1 MAIPWSSADVPS
13 VVDSLE
19 KAFLQCALAL
29 ESVASDKEVIV
40 RLEGGSR
47 RSDPVIQLTDFRDA
61 NNVRQVLVVAYV
73 PIADDAD
80 VTAGKLFSKAQGI
93 ANASVSA
100 DYKTA

>member
-13 VVDSLE
+13 VVDTLE

-29 ESVASDKEVIV
+29 ESVASDKEIIV

-47 RSDPVIQLTDFRDA
+47 RSDPVIQLTDFKDA
-61 NNVRQVLVVAYV
+61 GGTRQVLVVAYIPV
-73 PIADDAD
+73 AADAD
-80 VTAGKLFSKAQGI
+80 VTAGKLFSKALGI
-93 ANASVSA
+93 ANTSVSA